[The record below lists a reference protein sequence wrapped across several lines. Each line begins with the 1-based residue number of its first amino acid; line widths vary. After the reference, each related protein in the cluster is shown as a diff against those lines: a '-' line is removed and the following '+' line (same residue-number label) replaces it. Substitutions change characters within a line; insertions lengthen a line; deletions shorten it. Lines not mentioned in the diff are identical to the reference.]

1 MRGKILFISSVTL
14 LFLTTIP
21 HPAYANASAQLKDA
35 GTLVKNKQYQ
45 QAEAIYQQI
54 VTAFPDTNEALEAQK
69 QLTLIYIAADKQQEA
84 DAAYQQLLANFSS
97 HKDIAQAVHDI
108 AYQYRCAN
116 KQQKANQI
124 TNM

>member
-1 MRGKILFISSVTL
+1 M
-14 LFLTTIP
+14 
-21 HPAYANASAQLKDA
+21 
-35 GTLVKNKQYQ
+35 KNKQYQ

-69 QLTLIYIAADKQQEA
+69 QRTIVYIDTNRQEQA
-84 DAAYQQLLANFSS
+84 DAAFEKLTANFSS

-124 TNM
+124 DQYVIDHWPDSDYAVLGQMDIAK